1 MTYKNQIWEKR
12 QDRIAYLQDKVTQM
26 GHDPQKYEL
35 WHKELEALKG
45 QIKKEKWPGA
55 WGDKTTKE
63 QWTKIERAIGNKLD
77 CCSDAQLHHGLQS
90 LQREIKRRRKAK
102 EKAAKTRNE
111 EQAKRLVAQG
121 YMRLPEAIKYVQKT
135 FHSHKILRHLYDA
148 QEFYSGK
155 QIRHMIHGHD
165 VYYKMGPMRQG
176 ILCMGDDAKHIF
188 VKPKYL
194 LCFVINRLQWE
205 NSINERNK
213 LKRAAIQQA
222 ATGSPLA
229 EVQKEYSQKLQAI
242 EAQKVKVLG
251 LDEEGEGPRF
261 VPIDQVTDEMKRQAA
276 RNARGSTR

>member
-26 GHDPQKYEL
+26 GHDPQKYEQ

-45 QIKKEKWPGA
+45 QIKREEWPGA

-63 QWTKIERAIGNKLD
+63 QWTKIERAIGNKLNY
-77 CCSDAQLHHGLQS
+77 CSDAQLHHGLQS
-90 LQREIKRRRKAK
+90 LQREIKRRKKAK
-102 EKAAKTRNE
+102 EKATQTRNE
-111 EQAKRLVAQG
+111 EQAKKLVAQG
-121 YMRLPEAIKYVQKT
+121 YMRLSEAIKYVQKAM
-135 FHSHKILRHLYDA
+135 HDHKILTDLWDEKVFATKR
-148 QEFYSGK
+148 
-155 QIRHMIHGHD
+155 IRHMIHGHD
-165 VYYKMGPMRQG
+165 AYRKMGPMRQG
-176 ILCMGDDAKHIF
+176 ILCLSDATEQIF

-205 NSINERNK
+205 NSLIKRNELGRV
-213 LKRAAIQQA
+213 AIRQA
-222 ATGSPLA
+222 AAGRSLA